1 MLRRSINNKGVLF
14 TVNYNGHDLHFNEW
28 SATDDCIYFLPLAT
42 LVDNGYATA
51 SKDGCTVPFENLY
64 LLDDEERMLL
74 GVPSP
79 YDKAIRLRGDGML
92 NTSDFKYKL
101 EFLTSVPDGDLFT
114 FERGGNI
121 IICEDK
127 QYLLSEEQYE
137 LLRRVDDYNNLD
149 EVNKTTD
156 NNLRYFAEIKELALQ
171 ADCEL
176 DSYLANENVFVPDK
190 IKIEIGTDEMGFTI
204 DPSINIEENDKFKST
219 FDRMRKVQ
227 GQYPLQRDN
236 GERVRVVLNPEQ
248 KSNLEQLKKSGGRHR
263 TRADKRT
270 H

>member
-121 IICEDK
+121 IICEDI
-127 QYLLSEEQYE
+127 L
-137 LLRRVDDYNNLD
+137 
-149 EVNKTTD
+149 
-156 NNLRYFAEIKELALQ
+156 
-171 ADCEL
+171 
-176 DSYLANENVFVPDK
+176 P
-190 IKIEIGTDEMGFTI
+190 
-204 DPSINIEENDKFKST
+204 
-219 FDRMRKVQ
+219 
-227 GQYPLQRDN
+227 
-236 GERVRVVLNPEQ
+236 GE
-248 KSNLEQLKKSGGRHR
+248 
-263 TRADKRT
+263 
-270 H
+270 